1 VAYRFFKQPWRR
13 SVRTALQLVRQSS
26 TSWSD
31 HNAPSMGAAIAFYT
45 IFSIAPIL
53 IIAVGVAGLLLGT
66 DTVRSD
72 LLIQMKSLMGDAGAS
87 AVQTLL
93 SNTTY
98 MGKNRIATAVG
109 IATLLV
115 GATSVF
121 GELQNSLDR
130 IWGTPDKVRVSGT
143 WNFLRSRFLSFGLVL
158 GVGFLLLVSLVVSA
172 ALAALGNWL
181 SAMIG
186 DWAVILFVIDGL
198 LSLILST
205 LVFGLVYR
213 FVPRVAIGW
222 EYVWV
227 GGLVTAILF
236 SVGKQAIGL
245 YLGKSAFTSA
255 YGAAGSFVVL
265 LLWVYYSAQIFLFGA
280 EFTRAF
286 ASANEAGTAPK
297 S

>member
-1 VAYRFFKQPWRR
+1 
-13 SVRTALQLVRQSS
+13 VRTAVQLVRQAVAA
-26 TSWSD
+26 WSE

-72 LLIQMKSLMGDAGAS
+72 LLVQMKSLMGEAGAS

-98 MGKNRIATAVG
+98 MGKNRLATTVG
-109 IATLLV
+109 IGTMLV

-121 GELQNSLDR
+121 GELQSSLDR
-130 IWGTPDKVRVSGT
+130 IWGTPAKVHVSGT
-143 WNFLRSRFLSFGLVL
+143 WYFLRSRFLSFGLVL
-158 GVGFLLLVSLVVSA
+158 GVGFLLLVSLVISA
-172 ALAALGNWL
+172 ALAALGTWL
-181 SAMIG
+181 SDEIG
-186 DWAVILFVIDGL
+186 DWTVILFVIDGI
-198 LSLILST
+198 LSLTLST

-280 EFTRAF
+280 EFTRVF
-286 ASANEAGTAPK
+286 ASNAEAPERAEA
-297 S
+297 